1 MFRYRLHLEDGSDA
15 GEATVPRRLARQPAA
30 CGDAMLLAMI
40 EISDLPRGPSDPD
53 WDEAWRLATNLI
65 AARISGGEAYS
76 PSYEDVLGWAIRGQP
91 ADVAAKRLLCII
103 EAATRLATAGL
114 ALAADEPSETLDR
127 MVRLIEEA
135 DGDDDTAVTP

>member
-1 MFRYRLHLEDGSDA
+1 
-15 GEATVPRRLARQPAA
+15 
-30 CGDAMLLAMI
+30 MLPAMI

-65 AARISGGEAYS
+65 AARISGGEAYT
-76 PSYEDVLGWAIRGQP
+76 PSYQDVLAWAIRDQP
-91 ADVAAKRLLCII
+91 TDVTAKRLLCII

-114 ALAADEPSETLDR
+114 ALAADDPSETLDR

-135 DGDDDTAVTP
+135 DGGDDIIATP